1 MRQRIFFQQRPKRN
15 SKLKSLKKPGE
26 KTGKKNLNNSSAGPR
41 VVKGDGGP
49 SGGGGGAFVC
59 PMSPTRVGFLRA
71 MSDAGLKPTVVYH
84 NLTPAELY
92 EKALKHEPGTHV
104 MASGALAALSG
115 AKTGRSPKDKRVVR
129 EPSSENDVW
138 WATEGGKN
146 GSPNFEMD
154 EHTFLLNRERA
165 VDYLNMLERIYVFD
179 GYAGWDEGT
188 DEEKEREKRE
198 RRERKKREKRGKE
211 KISSLFPH
219 LILFLSS
226 PSRLPHQGPR
236 RVRQGLPRPLH
247 AQHADPPLG
256 GRARV
261 FRSPGLY
268 DLQRWRVSCEPI
280 HELHVELDVDRCQPE
295 GG

>member
-1 MRQRIFFQQRPKRN
+1 MHFHQRLKRKRDTRR
-15 SKLKSLKKPGE
+15 SR
-26 KTGKKNLNNSSAGPR
+26 GKKKLNEKKKKKTLLFYLFSLSLSAGPR
-41 VVKGDGGP
+41 VVKGDGPSAFDLHSTGP
-49 SGGGGGAFVC
+49 SGAF

-129 EPSSENDVW
+129 EPSSEKDVW

-165 VDYLNMLERIYVFD
+165 VDYLNMLDRIYVFD

-188 DEEKEREKRE
+188 VENEKERERVKRE
-198 RRERKKREKRGKE
+198 REKE
-211 KISSLFPH
+211 
-219 LILFLSS
+219 
-226 PSRLPHQGPR
+226 
-236 RVRQGLPRPLH
+236 
-247 AQHADPPLG
+247 
-256 GRARV
+256 
-261 FRSPGLY
+261 
-268 DLQRWRVSCEPI
+268 
-280 HELHVELDVDRCQPE
+280 
-295 GG
+295 

>member
-211 KISSLFPH
+211 KISSLFSPPNSRS
-219 LILFLSS
+219 LFSLQAAASRSASCAPGPTTPSS
-226 PSRLPHQGPR
+226 
-236 RVRQGLPRPLH
+236 
-247 AQHADPPLG
+247 
-256 GRARV
+256 
-261 FRSPGLY
+261 
-268 DLQRWRVSCEPI
+268 CTT
-280 HELHVELDVDRCQPE
+280 C
-295 GG
+295 